1 MKGYSGPH
9 KSTYNMY
16 GTWTYDKN
24 QNIIEYSVQNLPANN
39 GATLLVDTP
48 KGYWYK
54 APSKYWV
61 NYATVIVAILGVIVL
76 IVLRVLNEKE
86 HPIVA
91 PVTFKPPKRMFRLE
105 KSDIW
110 STKK

>member
-1 MKGYSGPH
+1 M
-9 KSTYNMY
+9 
-16 GTWTYDKN
+16 
-24 QNIIEYSVQNLPANN
+24 

-91 PVTFKPPKRMFRLE
+91 PVTFKPPKGVPPGEIGYLVDEAVNKRGYHIYVLLFG
-105 KSDIW
+105 I
-110 STKK
+110 